1 MRPADEVDV
10 DSFIGVKSH
19 RAKGKRITT
28 YQVESLTFIEP
39 EPAEEP
45 DAADEDVADDILDVD
60 LDSVGEVDVEG
71 DVQPTVTDDEP
82 VIMLDSEQLNLF

>member
-1 MRPADEVDV
+1 VDV

-39 EPAEEP
+39 EPAEVP
-45 DAADEDVADDILDVD
+45 DATDEDVADDILDVD
-60 LDSVGEVDVEG
+60 LDSVGEVDVES